1 MLVADEPSQ
10 INVEPLLMHYL
21 VRWYCQTEVVLFQT
35 AVDQAPQKGRRRQPP
50 PLLLQLLPLPLLL
63 RHVQVLSLRRHSPV
77 VA

>member
-50 PLLLQLLPLPLLL
+50 PLLLAAPSQT
-63 RHVQVLSLRRHSPV
+63 QW
-77 VA
+77 